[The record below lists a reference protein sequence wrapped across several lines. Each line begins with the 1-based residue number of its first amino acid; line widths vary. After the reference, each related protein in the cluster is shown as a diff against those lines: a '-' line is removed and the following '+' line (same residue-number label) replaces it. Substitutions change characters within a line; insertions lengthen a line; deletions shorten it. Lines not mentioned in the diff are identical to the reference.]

1 LIWQGCCF
9 YEIKQIANRGWLQS
23 NQKKKLAVKTLN
35 HQTTE
40 TAQSQTLLRW
50 RWIILFASITFVATV
65 EGLEHQE
72 LELNLAR
79 EFLLYGLAVPICTWL
94 LLTLLARQMSQ
105 QTALSKDLE
114 QHRQI
119 SRQLAHYQD
128 RNELARFVTRFPG
141 TMLPI
146 ERATLF
152 QYDHLKAEMEF
163 VDEWNANGQTGTSAH
178 YTPRA
183 ANAQYAWQLAQ
194 AHGLHQA
201 CSCPLITGSPDE
213 DAAQHFC
220 LPLVYD
226 RMLVGLL
233 RLRSVPGQSLPNQ
246 QMQFLN
252 TIAPHVALAL
262 ALSIAF
268 PRQVTE
274 AQRSERRRL
283 AYELH
288 DSLAQQI
295 GYLHLTLDRL
305 AEDERLEHADWLRTE
320 LDRLREVANESYL
333 EIRNNLALLRD
344 EEPMDLTQTIEDY
357 VHSIAPH
364 VPLALEFDSTGTP
377 VSLGPLAC
385 QHILGL
391 IQESLNNIQKHAR
404 AQRVCLALRWH
415 ADRLD
420 ITVADDGTGFDLATA
435 QVNGHYGLSMLRERT
450 QALRGEMQIT
460 SVPDA
465 GTSLQFQ
472 IPLRTP

>member
-1 LIWQGCCF
+1 LTAKASQPPIS
-9 YEIKQIANRGWLQS
+9 EEAQIR
-23 NQKKKLAVKTLN
+23 TI
-35 HQTTE
+35 
-40 TAQSQTLLRW
+40 LRW
-50 RWIILFASITFVATV
+50 RWFIVLVSASIVFFVELLDHEAFSVHVAVEILAYGIAIPAATWV
-65 EGLEHQE
+65 
-72 LELNLAR
+72 
-79 EFLLYGLAVPICTWL
+79 
-94 LLTLLARQMSQ
+94 LLTLLARQMARQ
-105 QTALSKDLE
+105 AALSKELE

-128 RNELARFVTRFPG
+128 RQELARFVTRFPG

-163 VDEWNANGQTGTSAH
+163 VEEWNATAQIGTPTH
-178 YTPRA
+178 YTPHI
-183 ANAQYAWQLAQ
+183 ANARYTWQLAQ
-194 AHGLHQA
+194 APGLHEA
-201 CSCPLITGSPDE
+201 CSCPLITGSSDE
-213 DAAQHFC
+213 HAAQHLC

-233 RLRSVPGQSLPNQ
+233 RLRCLPGQSLSDQ
-246 QMQFLN
+246 QTQFLN

-305 AEDERLEHADWLRTE
+305 ADDERLADTEWLQHE

-344 EEPMDLTQTIEDY
+344 EETTDLTQTIEDY
-357 VHSIAPH
+357 IQSIAPQI
-364 VPLALEFDSTGTP
+364 PFALEFDPSGTP

-385 QHILGL
+385 QHVLGL
-391 IQESLNNIQKHAR
+391 IQESLNNIQKHAG
-404 AQRVCLALRWH
+404 AQRVRLALLWH

-420 ITVADDGTGFDLATA
+420 LTVTDDGAGFDPDSVQT
-435 QVNGHYGLSMLRERT
+435 NGHYGLTMLRERT
-450 QALRGEMQIT
+450 RELHGEMQIK
-460 SVPDA
+460 SAPGA
-465 GTSLQFQ
+465 GTSLQFE
-472 IPLRTP
+472 IPFRPV